1 MLINLLIKI
10 IEENRVMKIQEMIDK
25 LNTVKDKEAT
35 LNVIVASDEP
45 DEEIYDSTNVSL
57 DENNRIVVT
66 ISPDKDYMGIY

>member
-1 MLINLLIKI
+1 MT
-10 IEENRVMKIQEMIDK
+10 IQEMIDK
-25 LNTVKDKEAT
+25 LNTVKDKQAT

-66 ISPDKDYMGIY
+66 ISPDKDYMGTY

>member
-1 MLINLLIKI
+1 MT
-10 IEENRVMKIQEMIDK
+10 IQEMIDK

-57 DENNRIVVT
+57 DENDRIVVT
-66 ISPDKDYMGIY
+66 ISPDKDYMGVY

>member
-1 MLINLLIKI
+1 MT
-10 IEENRVMKIQEMIDK
+10 IQEMIDK

-66 ISPDKDYMGIY
+66 INPDKDYMGIY